1 MLEVLVSSAILL
13 TVVGMALSLYGD
25 SNKTVGDSMKITD
38 VAMEANRLD
47 AFLARELRS
56 ARITEVY
63 SPWGNLA
70 HNTSVIYQQVTG
82 LDFAAGGPELG
93 PLREIRFVYDAGEL
107 GGVANQDDD
116 GDGLIDEGF
125 IAIYEDAGGL
135 DGLFAITPNASS
147 TSERVVVLVENV
159 SDQIR
164 FSFVDPDGVTPGGD
178 ANTSGR
184 NGLERGGS
192 EDFRV
197 SFAVMGRLPRSATP
211 EIHSAQ
217 RTLKIALRN

>member
-1 MLEVLVSSAILL
+1 MEHPGRTEALAQLRAD
-13 TVVGMALSLYGD
+13 TVRDGDLDLYVV
-25 SNKTVGDSMKITD
+25 NYLRYD
-38 VAMEANRLD
+38 VD
-47 AFLARELRS
+47 A
-56 ARITEVY
+56 TY
-63 SPWGNLA
+63 P
-70 HNTSVIYQQVTG
+70 
-82 LDFAAGGPELG
+82 PC
-93 PLREIRFVYDAGEL
+93 YDAGARGYCHPTNFEGARDRLYRGNGDGTFADATDEMGITDPCGPFHGKGL
-107 GGVANQDDD
+107 GVVAADFD